1 MILDATKQF
10 DIERARTRLEKLIE
24 NKSKFELTEKKPV
37 RSVSQNAYLHLIIG
51 WFAIEY
57 GETIDYV
64 KRMIFKKLVNP
75 KIFIFERENTKT
87 KEKRKELR
95 SSADLD
101 SAEMTTAIDRFRD
114 YSSKE
119 FGVYLP
125 EAGEMDFL
133 NEIKTQI
140 ENNKNYL

>member
-1 MILDATKQF
+1 MILDAKKQF

-57 GETIDYV
+57 GETIEYV
-64 KRMIFKKLVNP
+64 KRMMFKKLVNP
-75 KIFIFERENTKT
+75 KIFIFERENKKT
-87 KEKRKELR
+87 GEKRKELR

-101 SAEMTTAIDRFRD
+101 SREMTTAIDRFRD

>member
-1 MILDATKQF
+1 MILDASKEF
-10 DIERARTRLEKLIE
+10 DIERARTRLEKLIK

-75 KIFIFERENTKT
+75 EIFIFERENTKT
-87 KEKRKELR
+87 GEKRKELR
-95 SSADLD
+95 SSATLD
-101 SAEMTTAIDRFRD
+101 SREMTNAIDRFRD

-125 EAGEMDFL
+125 EAGEIDFL

>member
-1 MILDATKQF
+1 MILDASKQF
-10 DIERARTRLEKLIE
+10 DIERSRTRLEKLIK

-75 KIFIFERENTKT
+75 EIFIFERENTKT
-87 KEKRKELR
+87 GEKRKELK
-95 SSADLD
+95 SSAILD
-101 SAEMTTAIDRFRD
+101 SREMTNAIDRFRD

-125 EAGEMDFL
+125 EAGEIDFL

>member
-1 MILDATKQF
+1 MILDATKEF

-95 SSADLD
+95 SSTDLD

>member
-75 KIFIFERENTKT
+75 KIFIFERENK
-87 KEKRKELR
+87 KIGEKRKELR

>member
-1 MILDATKQF
+1 MILDATKEF
-10 DIERARTRLEKLIE
+10 DIERARTRLETLIK
-24 NKSKFELTEKKPV
+24 NKSKFELTEKKPI

-57 GETIDYV
+57 GETTDYV

-75 KIFIFERENTKT
+75 EIFIFERENTKT
-87 KEKRKELR
+87 REKRKELR
-95 SSADLD
+95 SSSNLD
-101 SAEMTTAIDRFRD
+101 TREMTIAIDRFRD

-125 EAGEMDFL
+125 EAGEIDFL

-140 ENNKNYL
+140 ENNKNHL

>member
-75 KIFIFERENTKT
+75 EIFIFERENTKT
-87 KEKRKELR
+87 GEKRKELK
-95 SSADLD
+95 SSAILD
-101 SAEMTTAIDRFRD
+101 SREMTNAIDRFRD

-125 EAGEMDFL
+125 EAGEIDFL

>member
-1 MILDATKQF
+1 MILDANKEF

-75 KIFIFERENTKT
+75 EIFIFERENTKT
-87 KEKRKELR
+87 GEKRKELK
-95 SSADLD
+95 SSAILD
-101 SAEMTTAIDRFRD
+101 SREMTNAIDRFRD

-125 EAGEMDFL
+125 EAGEIDFL

>member
-1 MILDATKQF
+1 MILDANKHF

-57 GETIDYV
+57 GETIEYV
-64 KRMIFKKLVNP
+64 KRMMFKKLVNP
-75 KIFIFERENTKT
+75 KIFIFERENKKT
-87 KEKRKELR
+87 GEKRKELR

-101 SAEMTTAIDRFRD
+101 SREMTTAIDRFRD

>member
-1 MILDATKQF
+1 MILDANKEF

-64 KRMIFKKLVNP
+64 KRMMFKKLVNP
-75 KIFIFERENTKT
+75 EIFIFERENTKT
-87 KEKRKELR
+87 GEKRKELK
-95 SSADLD
+95 SSAILD
-101 SAEMTTAIDRFRD
+101 SREMTNAIDRFRD

-125 EAGEMDFL
+125 EAGEIDFL

>member
-1 MILDATKQF
+1 MILDASKEF
-10 DIERARTRLEKLIE
+10 DIERAKTRLEKLIE

-64 KRMIFKKLVNP
+64 KRMIFKKL
-75 KIFIFERENTKT
+75 FIFERENTKT
-87 KEKRKELR
+87 GEKRKELK
-95 SSADLD
+95 SSAILD
-101 SAEMTTAIDRFRD
+101 SREMTNAIDRFRD

-125 EAGEMDFL
+125 EAGEIDFL

>member
-1 MILDATKQF
+1 MILDAKKEF
-10 DIERARTRLEKLIE
+10 DVERARTRLEKLIE

>member
-1 MILDATKQF
+1 MILDAKKEF
-10 DIERARTRLEKLIE
+10 DVERARTRLEKLIE

-75 KIFIFERENTKT
+75 KIFIFERENKKT
-87 KEKRKELR
+87 GEKRKELR

-125 EAGEMDFL
+125 EAGEIDFL

>member
-75 KIFIFERENTKT
+75 KIFIFERENKKT

>member
-1 MILDATKQF
+1 MILDASKQF

-64 KRMIFKKLVNP
+64 KRMMFKKLVNP
-75 KIFIFERENTKT
+75 EIFIFERENTKT
-87 KEKRKELR
+87 GEKRKELR
-95 SSADLD
+95 STATLD
-101 SAEMTTAIDRFRD
+101 SREMTNAIDRFRD

-125 EAGEMDFL
+125 EAGEIDFL

>member
-1 MILDATKQF
+1 MILDAKKEF

-95 SSADLD
+95 SSSDLD

>member
-64 KRMIFKKLVNP
+64 KRMMFKKLVNP
-75 KIFIFERENTKT
+75 EIFIFERENTKT
-87 KEKRKELR
+87 GEKRKELR
-95 SSADLD
+95 STATLD
-101 SAEMTTAIDRFRD
+101 SREMTNAIDRFRD

-125 EAGEMDFL
+125 EAGEIDFL

>member
-10 DIERARTRLEKLIE
+10 DVERARTRLEKLIE

-75 KIFIFERENTKT
+75 KIFIFERENKKT
-87 KEKRKELR
+87 GEKRKELR

>member
-95 SSADLD
+95 SSANLD

>member
-1 MILDATKQF
+1 MILDANKHF

-37 RSVSQNAYLHLIIG
+37 RSVSQNAYLHMIIG

-57 GETIDYV
+57 GETIEYV
-64 KRMIFKKLVNP
+64 KRMMFKKLVNP
-75 KIFIFERENTKT
+75 KIFIFERENKKT
-87 KEKRKELR
+87 GEKRKELR

-101 SAEMTTAIDRFRD
+101 SREMTTAIDRFRD

>member
-101 SAEMTTAIDRFRD
+101 SAEMTTAIDRFRN

>member
-24 NKSKFELTEKKPV
+24 NKCKFELTEKKPV

-64 KRMIFKKLVNP
+64 KRMMFKKLVNP
-75 KIFIFERENTKT
+75 EIFIFERENTKT
-87 KEKRKELR
+87 GEKRKELR
-95 SSADLD
+95 STATLD
-101 SAEMTTAIDRFRD
+101 SREMTNAIDRFRD

-125 EAGEMDFL
+125 EAGEIDFL

>member
-1 MILDATKQF
+1 MILDAKKEF
-10 DIERARTRLEKLIE
+10 DVERARTRLEKLIE

-57 GETIDYV
+57 GETIEYV
-64 KRMIFKKLVNP
+64 KRMMFKKLVNP

>member
-75 KIFIFERENTKT
+75 KIFIFERENKKT
-87 KEKRKELR
+87 GEKRKELR

>member
-75 KIFIFERENTKT
+75 KIFIFERENKKT
-87 KEKRKELR
+87 GEKRKELR

-101 SAEMTTAIDRFRD
+101 SREMTTAIDRFRD

>member
-1 MILDATKQF
+1 MILDAKKEF

-57 GETIDYV
+57 GETIEYV
-64 KRMIFKKLVNP
+64 KRMMFKKLVNP
-75 KIFIFERENTKT
+75 KIFIFERENKKT
-87 KEKRKELR
+87 GEKRKELR

-101 SAEMTTAIDRFRD
+101 SREMTEAIDRFRD

>member
-1 MILDATKQF
+1 MILDAKKEF

-57 GETIDYV
+57 GETIEYV
-64 KRMIFKKLVNP
+64 KRMMFKKLVNP
-75 KIFIFERENTKT
+75 KIFIFERENKKT
-87 KEKRKELR
+87 GEKRKELR

-101 SAEMTTAIDRFRD
+101 SREMTTAIDRFRD

>member
-1 MILDATKQF
+1 MILDAKKEF
-10 DIERARTRLEKLIE
+10 DVQRARTRLEKLIE
-24 NKSKFELTEKKPV
+24 NKSKFELTEKNPLI
-37 RSVSQNAYLHLIIG
+37 SVSQNAYLHLIIG

-64 KRMIFKKLVNP
+64 KRMMFKKLVNP
-75 KIFIFERENTKT
+75 KIFIFERENKKT
-87 KEKRKELR
+87 GEKRKELR
-95 SSADLD
+95 SSANLD
-101 SAEMTTAIDRFRD
+101 SSEMTTAIDRFRD

>member
-10 DIERARTRLEKLIE
+10 DVERARTRLEKLIE

-64 KRMIFKKLVNP
+64 KRMMFKKLVNP
-75 KIFIFERENTKT
+75 KIFIFERENKKT
-87 KEKRKELR
+87 GEKRKELR
-95 SSADLD
+95 SSANLD

>member
-1 MILDATKQF
+1 MILDASKEF
-10 DIERARTRLEKLIE
+10 DIERAKTRLEKLIE

-75 KIFIFERENTKT
+75 EIFIFERENTKT
-87 KEKRKELR
+87 GEKRKELK
-95 SSADLD
+95 SSAILD
-101 SAEMTTAIDRFRD
+101 SREMTNAIDRFRD

-125 EAGEMDFL
+125 EAGEIDFL

>member
-1 MILDATKQF
+1 MILDAKKEF

-125 EAGEMDFL
+125 EAGEIDFL

>member
-10 DIERARTRLEKLIE
+10 DIERARTRLEKLIQ

-87 KEKRKELR
+87 GEKRKELK
-95 SSADLD
+95 SSATLD
-101 SAEMTTAIDRFRD
+101 SREMTNAIDRFRD

-125 EAGEMDFL
+125 EAGEIDFL

>member
-24 NKSKFELTEKKPV
+24 NQSKFELTEKKPV

-64 KRMIFKKLVNP
+64 KRMIFKKQVNAD
-75 KIFIFERENTKT
+75 IFIYERENVKNGD
-87 KEKRKELR
+87 KRNELK

-101 SAEMTTAIDRFRD
+101 SREMTTAIDRFRS
-114 YSSKE
+114 YSNKE
-119 FGVYLP
+119 AGIYLP

>member
-1 MILDATKQF
+1 MILDASKEF

-75 KIFIFERENTKT
+75 EIFIFERENTKT
-87 KEKRKELR
+87 GEKRKELK
-95 SSADLD
+95 SSAILD
-101 SAEMTTAIDRFRD
+101 SREMTNAIDRFRD

-125 EAGEMDFL
+125 EAGEIDFL

>member
-57 GETIDYV
+57 GETIEYV
-64 KRMIFKKLVNP
+64 KRMMFKKLVNP

>member
-95 SSADLD
+95 SSTDLD